1 MPDRHI
7 KATQSEVITN
17 TGNHYYQVIA
27 SLISVK
33 PIAASK
39 GISLEIHIDPR
50 IPVLSR
56 IESKIVRQTLLPLV
70 HQIIEES
77 PWSRLN
83 VSFQLCNI
91 RDSRY
96 YVDMTVWGNGCPL
109 RRHEKNNSTLIQQAT
124 ILNNKYKNTAKSSAS
139 RQMNGLYRQQ
149 HLATSRFEV
158 VSSKDHTFS
167 WQVPEPVHEAAV
179 ILSADLTLIKRI
191 DKYLDQNQILT
202 SHADSLTNACRMIV
216 ANNDK
221 LTYTA
226 ILVDAQLGNLTL
238 NKYSALLRNVA
249 SKDTKFILLTHNE
262 INKNLIRK
270 YQAAGYFAIVNLESE
285 TELVNA
291 MYASSLL
298 NTSGYTT
305 RNSGSL
311 R

>member
-27 SLISVK
+27 SLISVQ

-39 GISLEIHIDPR
+39 GISLNIHIDPR

-56 IESKIVRQTLLPLV
+56 IESKIVQQTILPLV
-70 HQIIEES
+70 HQIIEEN

-83 VSFQLCNI
+83 VSFQLSNI

-96 YVDMTVWGNGCPL
+96 YIDMTVWGNGCPL
-109 RRHEKNNSTLIQQAT
+109 RRREKNNSTLMQQAT
-124 ILNNKYKNTAKSSAS
+124 ILANKNKSTGKSSAS

-149 HLATSRFEV
+149 HIATSRFEV

-167 WQVPEPVHEAAV
+167 WQVHEPVHEAAV
-179 ILSADLTLIKRI
+179 ILSTDLTLIKRI

-202 SHADSLTNACRMIV
+202 SYAGSLTNACRMIV
-216 ANNDK
+216 ANKDK
-221 LTYTA
+221 FTYTA

-238 NKYSALLRNVA
+238 NKYSSLLRNVA

-270 YQAAGYFAIVNLESE
+270 YHAAGYFAIVNLESE
-285 TELVNA
+285 AELVNA

-298 NTSGYTT
+298 NTSGYTA